1 MQTDSIMREEPEVI
15 RDKYHPVYAASDV
28 TLPQKYMHGE
38 YCRDIKISFR
48 TETAEP
54 ESLEMDTSKKEA
66 NK

>member
-1 MQTDSIMREEPEVI
+1 MMEDTGVI
-15 RDKYHPVYAASDV
+15 RDKYHPLYAASDV

-48 TETAEP
+48 TEIAEP
-54 ESLEMDTSKKEA
+54 ESLETDTSKKEP